1 MVLDHVLGDQQVAL
15 ARHHRQMPRIDLRVA
30 RDVDALDIDLGRD
43 LPEHAGLPRAHQ
55 VRGRPSM
62 LTIAT
67 SSALVATSS
76 NSSAASSGCAGL
88 EHGEAIGR
96 ELGAHD
102 VVQLDR
108 ELMRRIEQRVAAG
121 LEHPLEPAVARQEGA
136 LAILDRDA
144 QREQVP
150 VHNTSPSLAPRGRR
164 GDRGVVFEDWVPDAH
179 FPGGRRAEA

>member
-1 MVLDHVLGDQQVAL
+1 MQRA
-15 ARHHRQMPRIDLRVA
+15 A
-30 RDVDALDIDLGRD
+30 VDADDRDLECLGRN
-43 LPEHAGLPRAHQ
+43 LLEQL
-55 VRGRPSM
+55 GRK
-62 LTIAT
+62 LR
-67 SSALVATSS
+67 LR
-76 NSSAASSGCAGL
+76 GL

-136 LAILDRDA
+136 LAVLDRDA

-150 VHNTSPSLAPRGRR
+150 VHNTSPSLARAAGAAETGLQFSRGLGSGRALPGRTAGR
-164 GDRGVVFEDWVPDAH
+164 GLSLR
-179 FPGGRRAEA
+179 